1 MTPQAI
7 LAPLFPE
14 GSVINKRPEFLRA
27 VGMGHRD
34 LGSGKSTVRRC
45 LAERGVRAHVVDGDE
60 FREWREKE
68 TNEPIV
74 EPSNWHEPDRV
85 DGPEDARVPMSS
97 ELRDVQRRLSP
108 SEVAALIAV
117 YEAGGWVGSWPSSMD
132 RPHHGLCPWRSDPKT
147 CGQTDSFRGRG
158 RSALLRRCRRGDLGP
173 VWTERSSDGASR
185 LS

>member
-1 MTPQAI
+1 
-7 LAPLFPE
+7 
-14 GSVINKRPEFLRA
+14 
-27 VGMGHRD
+27 MGHRD

-117 YEAGGWVGSWPSSMD
+117 YEAVTGSAAGQALWIDRTTVSAHGARTRRRAARPILFAGAGGL
-132 RPHHGLCPWRSDPKT
+132 HC
-147 CGQTDSFRGRG
+147 
-158 RSALLRRCRRGDLGP
+158 
-173 VWTERSSDGASR
+173 
-185 LS
+185 